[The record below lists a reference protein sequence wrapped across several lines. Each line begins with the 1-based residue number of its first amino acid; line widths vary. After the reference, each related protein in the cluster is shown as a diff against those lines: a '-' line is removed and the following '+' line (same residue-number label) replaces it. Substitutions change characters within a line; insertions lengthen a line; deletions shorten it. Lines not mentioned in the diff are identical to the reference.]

1 MKNLICFCSILFLNM
16 FCFAQHGLEANYNKV
31 YIGRNF
37 SLNYRYEM
45 DKISFHAGVS
55 FHANRLPVPIG
66 SFIKNGAHASEPYQH
81 FGLLLKLDHKIFE
94 NNFAEFGVYYSN
106 QLNFIDHKIRLYP
119 AVDQLVPDPQS
130 ELDYVYSYHVNDFGP
145 VFSSD
150 NIFGLYL
157 RVKLSK
163 KFYISISSGAGFV
176 FWKSV
181 DNNVFSMWNRPSH
194 GFDFSS
200 QFSMGMGYKFGKK

>member
-66 SFIKNGAHASEPYQH
+66 SFIKNGAHANEPYQH
-81 FGLLLKLDHKIFE
+81 FGLLLKLDYKIYE
-94 NNFAEFGVYYSN
+94 NNFADIGVYYAN
-106 QLNFIDHKIRLYP
+106 HLNLINHKIRLYP
-119 AVDQLVPDPQS
+119 AVDQLVSNPQS
-130 ELDYVYSYHVNDFGP
+130 ELDYIYSYHVNDLGP

-150 NIFGLYL
+150 NIFGGYL
-157 RVKLSK
+157 RAKLSK
-163 KFYISISSGAGFV
+163 KFYISISFGAGFV

-181 DNNVFSMWNRPSH
+181 DDNVFSMWNRPSH